1 MRRTFALLLAA
12 VMAAGTLTGPAMAAE
27 SQQEGTADSA
37 SQEVQEETKL
47 PPDPE
52 GTVTWA
58 NLGKHQRST
67 ASPAP
72 RITTMKKLTRVS
84 VTVTPR

>member
-1 MRRTFALLLAA
+1 
-12 VMAAGTLTGPAMAAE
+12 MAAGTLTGPAMAAE

-52 GTVTWA
+52 GTVTWPIW
-58 NLGKHQRST
+58 T
-67 ASPAP
+67 AGSPGRGA
-72 RITTMKKLTRVS
+72 
-84 VTVTPR
+84 

>member
-52 GTVTWA
+52 GTVTCSRRTSA
-58 NLGKHQRST
+58 GSRGST
-67 ASPAP
+67 T
-72 RITTMKKLTRVS
+72 I
-84 VTVTPR
+84 

>member
-52 GTVTWA
+52 G
-58 NLGKHQRST
+58 R
-67 ASPAP
+67 
-72 RITTMKKLTRVS
+72 
-84 VTVTPR
+84 

>member
-47 PPDPE
+47 PPGPGGDGDLGQSGQPDPVGE
-52 GTVTWA
+52 PERPGA
-58 NLGKHQRST
+58 LREHQRDRGDRLR
-67 ASPAP
+67 PD
-72 RITTMKKLTRVS
+72 V
-84 VTVTPR
+84 

>member
-58 NLGKHQRST
+58 NLDSRIRSGSLSAGCSRRT
-67 ASPAP
+67 SAGS
-72 RITTMKKLTRVS
+72 RGSTTI
-84 VTVTPR
+84 